1 MIGVVVVLLLCLGMV
16 VHLDHVVSHDN
27 RVLDCC
33 HDMRY
38 LYHVDG
44 MIDLDDR
51 WTDFDFDLF
60 YLVYHMIRVTYDL
73 LII

>member
-1 MIGVVVVLLLCLGMV
+1 MIGVVVVLPLCLGMV
-16 VHLDHVVSHDN
+16 VHLDHVVSRDN

-33 HDMRY
+33 HDMHC

-51 WTDFDFDLF
+51 
-60 YLVYHMIRVTYDL
+60 
-73 LII
+73 